1 MLGYMRERI
10 EHIHRALLEDPL
22 ALKEEG
28 RLAGEAILWNL
39 MALTDS
45 TARLSDELKKRHPD
59 IQWDQV
65 RGFRN
70 VATHAYDRIQL
81 KQVANI
87 VAKDLPAMRR
97 AIELELGPRN
107 HEQQH
112 ER

>member
-1 MLGYMRERI
+1 MRARI
-10 EHIHRALLEDPL
+10 DRIHQALREDPI

-28 RLAGEAILWNL
+28 RLAGDVILWNL

-45 TARLSDELKKRHPD
+45 SARLSAELKERHPE
-59 IQWDQV
+59 IKWQEV

-87 VAKDLPAMRR
+87 LANDLPVMRQ
-97 AIELELGPRN
+97 AIDAELGPRDRDL
-107 HEQQH
+107 
-112 ER
+112 ERDL